1 VGEHIPGC
9 RCGTCDAMKARVR
22 TTTDWRAKHAAHLQA
37 GFDFARQDFPHPSG
51 TWLWLCCPCGDRH
64 LTTKDRADG

>member
-1 VGEHIPGC
+1 
-9 RCGTCDAMKARVR
+9 MKARVR